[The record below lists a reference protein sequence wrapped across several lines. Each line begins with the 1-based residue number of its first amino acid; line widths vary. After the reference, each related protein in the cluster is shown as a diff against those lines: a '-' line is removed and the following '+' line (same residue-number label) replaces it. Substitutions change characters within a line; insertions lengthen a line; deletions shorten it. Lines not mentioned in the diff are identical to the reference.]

1 MLRLNFK
8 PFLNSLFEARSHEG
22 LVILLMGLLGALAA
36 CQASE
41 KDGSQFAPDKIGLS
55 LSGLN
60 YTDMP
65 VGSIYVNGSWG
76 GAVQPYNNGNG
87 SAGSVALPYPWKP
100 GTKVTVKWSDDALYV
115 RDKHS
120 LYTEEVEVPPYSM
133 ISSGYLWVAF
143 FPGRKIKVYAS
154 GYYPGHLNFPDR
166 LLTPAGTCKRDPEC
180 MDWYRSKAPPRAGH
194 Y

>member
-1 MLRLNFK
+1 VLGLNFIRLLK
-8 PFLNSLFEARSHEG
+8 SLFEARPHGG
-22 LVILLMGLLGALAA
+22 LVILLMGILGALSA

-41 KDGSQFAPDKIGLS
+41 NDAHQSAPDEIGLS

-65 VGSIYVNGSWG
+65 IGSIYVNGSWG
-76 GAVQPYNNGNG
+76 GAVQSYNNGNG

-115 RDKHS
+115 RDKNA
-120 LYTEEVEVPPYSM
+120 LYTEEVEVPPYPM
-133 ISSGYLWVAF
+133 IHSGYLWVAF
-143 FPGRKIKVYAS
+143 FPGRKVKVYAS
-154 GYYPGHLNFPDR
+154 GYYPGHLNFPDG
-166 LLTPAGTCKRDPEC
+166 LLTPAETCKRDPEC
-180 MDWYRSKAPPRAGH
+180 MDRYRSKVPPRAGH

>member
-1 MLRLNFK
+1 MFSFFPRLFGCLLSFASKNG
-8 PFLNSLFEARSHEG
+8 SRLF
-22 LVILLMGLLGALAA
+22 VILVLCGGVASCREQGA
-36 CQASE
+36 
-41 KDGSQFAPDKIGLS
+41 GSQEPPPDEIGLG

-65 VGSIYVNGSWG
+65 IGSIYVNGSWG
-76 GAVQPYNNGNG
+76 GAVQSYNNGNG

-115 RDKHS
+115 RDKNALHA
-120 LYTEEVEVPPYSM
+120 EEVEVPPYPM
-133 ISSGYLWVAF
+133 IHSGYLWVAF

-154 GYYPGHLNFPDR
+154 GYYPGHLNFPDG
-166 LLTPAGTCKRDPEC
+166 LLTPAETCKRDPEC
-180 MDWYRSKAPPRAGH
+180 MDWYRSKAPSRVGH